1 MNELLG
7 RMQGSIHSAMAH
19 EERGFSGTIPWRT
32 VQTWIPLVEDMQAE
46 ILRLRQQL
54 AVTEGAEEGMGDR
67 VSPPADCARACG
79 GYNLFL
85 GWERLPATITATG
98 ITV

>member
-54 AVTEGAEEGMGDR
+54 AVTESGADAMRE
-67 VSPPADCARACG
+67 
-79 GYNLFL
+79 L
-85 GWERLPATITATG
+85 
-98 ITV
+98 